1 MDDRRNVTDEEAIL
15 VFFITIRMAGSRPR
29 TSRGRSQR
37 YRRLNLKKKK
47 NVKLE
52 MSEDPG

>member
-47 NVKLE
+47 SVKLE
-52 MSEDPG
+52 MSEDPD